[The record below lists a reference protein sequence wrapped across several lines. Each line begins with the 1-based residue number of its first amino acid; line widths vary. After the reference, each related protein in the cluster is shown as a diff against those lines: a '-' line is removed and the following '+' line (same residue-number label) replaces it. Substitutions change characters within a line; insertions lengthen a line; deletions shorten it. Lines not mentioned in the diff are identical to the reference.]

1 MTGAWIKFNGRAL
14 LQRARRR
21 TTRPTRALLRTWV
34 RMTLGAATCGVLLHT
49 PAARA
54 DAPVDLFPRAAS
66 GYIVT
71 INGKPRWA
79 RAPDAPRPPASL
91 TKVLTALVLLENDW
105 QPHATV
111 TVSARAAKSG
121 GARIGLHAGDR
132 AYAAELLEA
141 MLISSANDAC
151 LALAEHAAGNAQA
164 FVARMNARAAS
175 LGMTGSHFEDACG
188 FDQPRQVSTPNDLLR
203 LTETA
208 LAVPAFEA
216 AIAQA
221 RGEVHT
227 LGGRKLPYAT
237 SNLLLGRLEGARGV
251 KTGHTSHAGRCLI
264 GFATRGTTRVLVVLL
279 DAPDRWWTAA
289 VLIEEAFR
297 AAQSG

>member
-1 MTGAWIKFNGRAL
+1 MRRRSIGLVALVAL
-14 LQRARRR
+14 LLA
-21 TTRPTRALLRTWV
+21 
-34 RMTLGAATCGVLLHT
+34 GN
-49 PAARA
+49 ARA
-54 DAPVDLFPRAAS
+54 ADPTVDLFPRAAS

-79 RAPDAPRPPASL
+79 RAPDSPRAIASL
-91 TKVLTALVLLENDW
+91 TKVLTALVLLENNW

-111 TVSARAAKSG
+111 AASPRAAKAG
-121 GARIGLHAGDR
+121 GAHIGLRAGER

-141 MLISSANDAC
+141 MLVASANDAC
-151 LALAEHAAGNAQA
+151 LALAEHAAGSAQA
-164 FVARMNARAAS
+164 FVARMNERAAS
-175 LGMTGSHFEDACG
+175 LGMTASHFEDPCG
-188 FDQPRQVSTPNDLLR
+188 FDHPRQVSTPNDLLR
-203 LTETA
+203 LTETVLA
-208 LAVPAFEA
+208 LPAFA
-216 AIAQA
+216 SAIAQA

-227 LGGRKLPYAT
+227 LGGRKLSYAT

-251 KTGHTSHAGRCLI
+251 KTGHTSNAGRCLI
-264 GFATRGTTRVLVVLL
+264 GLATRGTTQVLIVLL

>member
-1 MTGAWIKFNGRAL
+1 MTNPDTLRAF
-14 LQRARRR
+14 
-21 TTRPTRALLRTWV
+21 
-34 RMTLGAATCGVLLHT
+34 AAAIVLLLAWL
-49 PAARA
+49 PARA
-54 DAPVDLFPRAAS
+54 DPPVDLFPRAAA
-66 GYIVT
+66 GYIVA

-79 RAPDAPRPPASL
+79 RAPDSPRAPASL

-105 QPHATV
+105 QPHAV
-111 TVSARAAKSG
+111 VAVSAAAAKAG
-121 GARIGLHAGDR
+121 GARLKLRAGER
-132 AYAAELLEA
+132 AYAGELLEA
-141 MLISSANDAC
+141 MLVASANDAC
-151 LALAEHAAGNAQA
+151 LALAEHAAGSARA
-164 FVARMNARAAS
+164 FVARMNQRAAA
-175 LGMTGSHFEDACG
+175 LGLAASHFEDPCG

-208 LAVPAFEA
+208 LALPAFTA

-221 RGEVHT
+221 RGDVHT
-227 LGGRKLPYAT
+227 LGGRRLPYAT

-251 KTGHTSHAGRCLI
+251 KTGHTSQAGRCLI
-264 GFATRGTTRVLVVLL
+264 GLATRGTTQVIVVLL